1 MRLQRISCGRQFQE
15 RKHALFQLRQTLRCD
30 AAQTLAA
37 LARRG
42 LAIEILSGDRAEAV
56 ESIAKALDVAKWR
69 GGLKPA
75 EKVARIEA
83 LRAAGRKVLMVGDGL
98 NDAPALASAHASMSP
113 IDATQFT
120 QAAAD
125 AVFLGDRLAPV
136 LATVETS
143 VEARR
148 VMRQNLALSA
158 IYNLF
163 AVPLAM
169 LGLLPPLIA
178 AAAMSGSSLLV
189 TLNALR
195 TGRQARGFGEGAP

>member
-1 MRLQRISCGRQFQE
+1 
-15 RKHALFQLRQTLRCD
+15 
-30 AAQTLAA
+30 
-37 LARRG
+37 
-42 LAIEILSGDRAEAV
+42 
-56 ESIAKALDVAKWR
+56 
-69 GGLKPA
+69 
-75 EKVARIEA
+75 
-83 LRAAGRKVLMVGDGL
+83 MVGDGL

-113 IDATQFT
+113 IDATQVT

-125 AVFLGDRLAPV
+125 AVFLGERLAPV
-136 LATVETS
+136 LATIETS

-158 IYNLF
+158 VYNLF

-169 LGLLPPLIA
+169 FGLLTPLIA

-195 TGRQARGFGEGAP
+195 TGKQARGLGRGRAMTVLLFLVPLALALGFVGLMSFLWSLKSGQYDDLDGAAQRVLSDDDIEEERR

>member
-1 MRLQRISCGRQFQE
+1 
-15 RKHALFQLRQTLRCD
+15 
-30 AAQTLAA
+30 
-37 LARRG
+37 
-42 LAIEILSGDRAEAV
+42 
-56 ESIAKALDVAKWR
+56 
-69 GGLKPA
+69 
-75 EKVARIEA
+75 
-83 LRAAGRKVLMVGDGL
+83 MVGDGL

-169 LGLLPPLIA
+169 LGC
-178 AAAMSGSSLLV
+178 
-189 TLNALR
+189 
-195 TGRQARGFGEGAP
+195 